1 MVRVRWLSASAAGG
15 CPPGHARR
23 RGHARRPGHGLGG
36 LGGLGGPRCGGASVP
51 GGEPGWRTRP
61 AAVPDQAGRWS
72 RLSACSEGRAAV
84 CPGHVR
90 LDVRAWRRNH
100 RCWWRGSRLS
110 FRWLGSR
117 LSSARLE
124 SRLSFRWRGN
134 CLSSRWPDTVR
145 CRVPL
150 HEIHR
155 YSGQRGNRR
164 WHALERGP
172 GQDLGPV
179 PVSVPRPGRRRN
191 RADPRNRQCRVAPG
205 THGDHG
211 DHGDPGGYE
220 GPAGHAGHV
229 GHVGHATHVGHG

>member
-23 RGHARRPGHGLGG
+23 QGHARR

-72 RLSACSEGRAAV
+72 RLSACNEGRAAV

-110 FRWLGSR
+110 SRRLGSHR
-117 LSSARLE
+117 SSARLG
-124 SRLSFRWRGN
+124 SR
-134 CLSSRWPDTVR
+134 LSSRWPDTVR

-150 HEIHR
+150 QEIHR

-164 WHALERGP
+164 WHALDRGP
-172 GQDLGPV
+172 GQDPDLGPG
-179 PVSVPRPGRRRN
+179 PVSVPRPRRRRN

-211 DHGDPGGYE
+211 DHGGYE

-229 GHVGHATHVGHG
+229 GHVGHASHVGHG